1 MHLGRTNERNGNGQS
16 LRVCELTKRMWNM
29 SVYTIALPMWE
40 CFKKSKNITG
50 KWRSLFL

>member
-1 MHLGRTNERNGNGQS
+1 MREMEMGS